1 MTIARIIYLL
11 IALIASQSAWA
22 MLDEHSF
29 GDTAPASEQA
39 APELQVLDLL
49 QPTDSDHGET
59 AGCMHCCH
67 CHFHPVFA
75 IQPNAFDMVLAKRPN
90 KLFRLAQ
97 APANGYLKKLL
108 RPPIG

>member
-1 MTIARIIYLL
+1 
-11 IALIASQSAWA
+11 
-22 MLDEHSF
+22 MLDEHVYD
-29 GDTAPASEQA
+29 GASGEAQIQLQEA
-39 APELQVLDLL
+39 APQAL
-49 QPTDSDHGET
+49 QPTDSDHGDAT
-59 AGCMHCCH
+59 GCMHCCH